1 MTCHCFLRPIRK
13 DLTSSP
19 ILHYPGKKKTT
30 LSCLILFHRH
40 DKARKIDVFG
50 RELGVGGGGRGDI
63 SLTFLAIFL
72 KKYSIFTRVYRLKV
86 TVWRGLVHLLNVS
99 IGQRCNIERLPFF
112 REISMKIFLQIVLV
126 FFLFAPKTRVGLSCT
141 VCIMPI
147 NSSLSVEWKPGYG
160 HPHNWLRV
168 FG

>member
-1 MTCHCFLRPIRK
+1 MIRLEKLTFLAENWG
-13 DLTSSP
+13 L
-19 ILHYPGKKKTT
+19 
-30 LSCLILFHRH
+30 
-40 DKARKIDVFG
+40 
-50 RELGVGGGGRGDI
+50 GGGGRGDI

-86 TVWRGLVHLLNVS
+86 TVSRGLVHLLNVS

-126 FFLFAPKTRVGLSCT
+126 FFLFAPKTRVELSCT